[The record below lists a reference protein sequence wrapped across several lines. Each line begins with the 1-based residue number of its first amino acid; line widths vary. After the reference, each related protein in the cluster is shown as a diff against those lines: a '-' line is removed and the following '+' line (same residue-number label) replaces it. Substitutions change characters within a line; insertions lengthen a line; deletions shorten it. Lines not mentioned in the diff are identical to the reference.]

1 MTIVKADL
9 SKRASLRREAIV
21 YWPSR
26 DERKREPTPH
36 DRREIHMTWKSD
48 ALVRKNQDIKSE
60 TKISGSRTI
69 LKSGRSYDQDQ
80 GSWRGYLS
88 HTWAG
93 LLATALP
100 FHSLAGLSIS
110 FVVRT
115 FLIGQRLIRL
125 KIGRAW
131 SDWRSCPN
139 FFRPSTFEIHTRAS
153 DYQKLASVFQTLSLV
168 ARISYRRL
176 LIRY

>member
-1 MTIVKADL
+1 MSRVLEFRLYNSRLPRITKGHCEFTFREGSRFAWFGWPLIV
-9 SKRASLRREAIV
+9 
-21 YWPSR
+21 SR
-26 DERKREPTPH
+26 DRTIDEKST
-36 DRREIHMTWKSD
+36 MTWKESD
-48 ALVRKNQDIKSE
+48 ALVRKTRILSE

-125 KIGRAW
+125 KIGHAW
-131 SDWRSCPN
+131 SESRSCPN
-139 FFRPSTFEIHTRAS
+139 LFRIFFFLSRLLNVWDLSRVS
-153 DYQKLASVFQTLSLV
+153 DYQKRS
-168 ARISYRRL
+168 
-176 LIRY
+176 